1 MNSLSFKNILIS
13 ATFIW
18 SIGLLGLIG
27 SYFFSLIPDAA
38 QQSNW
43 LQSLVLIPAALIGA
57 HIYYRKGLE
66 ANGFL
71 LGIATFLVMIG
82 LDTFIKIPFFLLP
95 HGTGWVKYFTDLNYW
110 LLGVEVVT
118 VMAAYWQIE
127 RAVQR
132 SRA

>member
-1 MNSLSFKNILIS
+1 MKSLSFKNVLIS

-18 SIGLLGLIG
+18 SMGLLGLIG

-43 LQSLVLIPAALIGA
+43 LQSLVLIPAVLIGA
-57 HIYYRKGLE
+57 HLYYRKGLE

-82 LDTFIKIPFFLLP
+82 LDIFIKIPLFLLP
-95 HGTGWVKYFTDLNYW
+95 YGISWVKYFTDLNYW
-110 LLGVEVVT
+110 LLGIEVVT

-127 RAVQR
+127 QAVQR
-132 SRA
+132 SRV